1 MTSPDTSIP
10 QRFVQ
15 LSLALDRHM
24 PGYVDA
30 YFGPPEWKAQS
41 ISGGPRPLDELAQEA
56 ASLAAAVEQDKTLD
70 GQRRDYLS
78 RHVTAMQT
86 SLRLLLGEPLPLAEE
101 VTLLYDI
108 TPAWID
114 EREFEEAHRQL
125 DDLLPPGDSLFER
138 FSQRKQSI
146 EISYAQAAP
155 LLPAITEHLRALTR
169 RRFPLPDAESFEL
182 YPVTNQPW
190 SAYNWYLGRGRSR
203 IDINTDLPLQI
214 TSLAATIA
222 HEGYPGHHT
231 ELAIKDARLLQAQG
245 HVEHC
250 IALINAPSCVVAEGI
265 AVRALDVLLSD
276 EEQIRWHAEEIFP
289 RAGLAHLDARR
300 EHAIDRIM
308 RRLGGVWDN
317 AAFLL
322 HDQQLSRTEVSAYF
336 QRYGLH
342 REKEA
347 DKAIEF
353 ISDPLSRSYVFT
365 YGHGGKLLDA
375 LFAVRGDAVQ
385 WFARL
390 LTEPVTP
397 GQIRA
402 WTST

>member
-1 MTSPDTSIP
+1 MSSPATSLP

-15 LSLALDRHM
+15 LALALDRHV

-30 YFGPPEWKAQS
+30 YFGPPEWKEQS
-41 ISGGPRPLDELAQEA
+41 LAGDARPLEKLAKEA
-56 ASLAAAVEQDKTLD
+56 ADLASAVAQDTTFD
-70 GQRRDYLS
+70 DQRHDYVS
-78 RHVTAMQT
+78 RHITAMQT
-86 SLRLLLGEPLPLAEE
+86 SLRLLQGESLPLAEE
-101 VTLLYDI
+101 TTLLYDV

-138 FSQRKQSI
+138 LSQHKQSI

-155 LLPAITEHLRALTR
+155 LLPAITERLRQLSR
-169 RRFPLPDAESFEL
+169 SRFPLPDAESFEV
-182 YPVTNQPW
+182 YPVTNKPW
-190 SAYNWYLGRGRSR
+190 SAYNWYLGGGRSR

-214 TSLAATIA
+214 TSLAGIIS

-231 ELAIKDARLLQAQG
+231 ELAIKDARLLQLRGQM
-245 HVEHC
+245 EYC
-250 IALINAPSCVVAEGI
+250 LTLINAPSGVVAEGI

-289 RAGLAHLDARR
+289 RAGLAHLDAGR
-300 EHAIDRIM
+300 EHAIVRIM
-308 RRLGGVWDN
+308 RQLGGVWDN

-322 HDQQLSRTEVSAYF
+322 HDQHLSTTEVSAYF
-336 QRYGLH
+336 QRYALR

-347 DKAIEF
+347 DKAVEF

-365 YGHGGKLLDA
+365 YSYGGKLLDA
-375 LFAVRGDAVQ
+375 LFDARGDTAQ
-385 WFARL
+385 WFTRL

-402 WTST
+402 WISA